1 MILFIQVKYKVEDK
15 YAESPMNVGKM
26 VLSPTRAYAPMMIEI
41 LNKYRN
47 QINGIIHC
55 TGGGQTKVMHFI
67 DHIHVVKNNLFDLPP
82 VYKMIQEV
90 SNADLKE
97 MFSVFNMGHRLEI
110 YTSETV
116 AKELI
121 DIARSYNIEAKI
133 IGYCEASERKKL
145 TIKTKNKVLEYN

>member
-1 MILFIQVKYKVEDK
+1 
-15 YAESPMNVGKM
+15 
-26 VLSPTRAYAPMMIEI
+26 
-41 LNKYRN
+41 
-47 QINGIIHC
+47 
-55 TGGGQTKVMHFI
+55 
-67 DHIHVVKNNLFDLPP
+67 
-82 VYKMIQEV
+82 
-90 SNADLKE
+90 